1 MTCDRKSQSS
11 RHLSAHAIKARLFLP
26 LAVVLSNCRKSRA
39 FLPSPTCS
47 SHTHSNIQVECGNLN
62 RKWQRYHESFLFSAL
77 SGENDEGRVQYM
89 HPTSYIV
96 SYDGAIAS
104 NARARC
110 RLCLGVALDI
120 WPNIWD
126 NVGNQNASDATG
138 NDDGDD
144 QWTWVLNKMEA
155 LISAMSNDGTDKDG
169 LSVMVDLVMLARL
182 ILEEQQLDDG
192 RNSGRGGKYGGKY
205 HPQQQQQQQ
214 QKMPS
219 SPTPV
224 GSRPLTVGEISVN
237 WLDGGYL
244 RDTVRVKYNVDKKDP
259 FPIIRQHIIEA
270 MSSADD
276 GLATEGSSNTLTGSN
291 RQLFNLMKLSDEGAI
306 VLLDHGC
313 RKLEAMNYINDNFAE
328 GTPCQI
334 IAPSAGESELDILES
349 LIFNVNDC
357 DVPKRICIIHNSLS
371 LLQRLRRILGGDSPR
386 LQGGYA
392 RIPNTSVEI
401 GLFLPA
407 WSDCT
412 SLQQENDATM
422 DPWLNVMT
430 EEDLA
435 RVAESQAALNAWE

>member
-1 MTCDRKSQSS
+1 MGCDWKSRSS
-11 RHLSAHAIKARLFLP
+11 RRLSAHTISARIVLP
-26 LAVVLSNCRKSRA
+26 LAIALSNSRRSSA

-47 SHTHSNIQVECGNLN
+47 SRNIQLERGHLTPKFQRLN
-62 RKWQRYHESFLFSAL
+62 DSFLFSSVLDGAV
-77 SGENDEGRVQYM
+77 SGENDEGRVHSM

-104 NARARC
+104 NARERC
-110 RLCLGVALDI
+110 RLCLGIALDV
-120 WPNIWD
+120 WPNLWD
-126 NVGNQNASDATG
+126 RIGNGTTSSITG
-138 NDDGDD
+138 NDDGDE

-155 LISAMSNDGTDKDG
+155 LIAAMSNDGTDKDG

-192 RNSGRGGKYGGKY
+192 RNGGRGGKYGGKY
-205 HPQQQQQQQ
+205 HPQQQQ

-224 GSRPLTVGEISVN
+224 GSRPLTVGEIGAN
-237 WLDGGYL
+237 WLDGGHL
-244 RDTVRVKYNVDKKDP
+244 RDTVRVKYNVEKKDP

-270 MSSADD
+270 MSSAED
-276 GLATEGSSNTLTGSN
+276 GLVTKGSANRLTGSN
-291 RQLFNLMKLSDEGAI
+291 QLFNLMQTSDDDAI
-306 VLLDHGC
+306 ILLDHGC
-313 RKLEAMNYINDNFAE
+313 RKLEAMDFIKDNFA
-328 GTPCQI
+328 GSTPCKI
-334 IAPSAGESELDILES
+334 IAPLAGEESELDIIKS
-349 LIFNVNDC
+349 LIFNVDDS

-371 LLQRLRRILGGDSPR
+371 LLQRLKRILGGDSPR
-386 LQGGYA
+386 LQGGYTK
-392 RIPNTSVEI
+392 IPNTSVEI

-435 RVAESQAALNAWE
+435 RLAESQAAVNAWE